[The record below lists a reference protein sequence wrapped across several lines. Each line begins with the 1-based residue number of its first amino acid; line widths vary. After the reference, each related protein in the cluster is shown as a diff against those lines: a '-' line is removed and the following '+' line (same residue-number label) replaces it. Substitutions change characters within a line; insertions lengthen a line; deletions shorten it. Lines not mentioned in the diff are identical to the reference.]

1 MILSRKR
8 SEEGKNCAI
17 HHLAQ
22 PARTLER
29 KEREKK
35 ELERALK
42 VRPRQLRVMELVMAV
57 LSKTRAA
64 FKKLWLSNRLQE
76 EK

>member
-1 MILSRKR
+1 M
-8 SEEGKNCAI
+8 E
-17 HHLAQ
+17 
-22 PARTLER
+22 
-29 KEREKK
+29 K